1 MKKEEI
7 REKIES
13 AVKLNKSVGPW
24 NRFLGGVAYLGVFC
38 LLPKIL
44 KVKNEFVRFHTKQ
57 GIVLF
62 FAEIIFFLISIIPFI
77 GPIIGFLGLAACGVF
92 SLIGFARTLMGQK
105 WEIPFI
111 RKFTDRVKL

>member
-38 LLPKIL
+38 LLWKKI
-44 KVKNEFVRFHTKQ
+44 VRF
-57 GIVLF
+57 I
-62 FAEIIFFLISIIPFI
+62 
-77 GPIIGFLGLAACGVF
+77 
-92 SLIGFARTLMGQK
+92 
-105 WEIPFI
+105 
-111 RKFTDRVKL
+111 